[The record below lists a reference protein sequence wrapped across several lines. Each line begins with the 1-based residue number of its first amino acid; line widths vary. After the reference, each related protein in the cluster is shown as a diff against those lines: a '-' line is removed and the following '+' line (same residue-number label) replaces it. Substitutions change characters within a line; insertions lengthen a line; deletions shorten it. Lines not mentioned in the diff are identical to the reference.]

1 MHISVL
7 AVFSY
12 AGCRQACV
20 TGRMRRG
27 SRACHARRAWR
38 RSAAALPLAHSA
50 PLRGRGTHR
59 AGIACG
65 VRMSGLDWM
74 KLDEFSSGISPMSG
88 WMNSPL
94 LGEIIHPSESPS
106 AGTSTC
112 IPCERA
118 PLRLQ
123 RLDVLAPPVHQL
135 APGVDALKPVG
146 VGVVHFVRRRV
157 SETKPD
163 QVALFAGLSGHCGE
177 A

>member
-94 LGEIIHPSESPS
+94 LGEIIHPSNPH
-106 AGTSTC
+106 
-112 IPCERA
+112 
-118 PLRLQ
+118 
-123 RLDVLAPPVHQL
+123 PPVRLHAYRAREHRYAFSASMYSPHQFISSRRASMRSSRL
-135 APGVDALKPVG
+135 A
-146 VGVVHFVRRRV
+146 
-157 SETKPD
+157 
-163 QVALFAGLSGHCGE
+163 
-177 A
+177 